1 MKNFLASF
9 FIALP
14 LVFLLKAEKIISF
27 VRYEIKEKASFFVR
41 LGGFEKNKGFGYF
54 KIIEENDSLKFLE
67 ICLSLDAT
75 ELEFSYEKDNNLYI
89 QERKE
94 YGEIVEAD
102 TLKVDNIKNP
112 LVQIYELCKDSLEN
126 RVEKEVYFGNDGI
139 KKVKIDRIEKG
150 NKEIV
155 SMLNKAGFTT
165 TDIYEIK
172 AIDGKLIKSLD
183 VSSINVYV
191 GRCEEINENYPL
203 ALEFFTKKALFSLTY
218 LAIGNAVSI
227 EKTSE

>member
-9 FIALP
+9 FIVLSLAFP
-14 LVFLLKAEKIISF
+14 LKAERTASF
-27 VRYEIKEKASFFVR
+27 IRYEIKEKASFFVR
-41 LGGFEKNKGFGYF
+41 LGGFKENKGFGYF

-67 ICLSLDAT
+67 LCLSLDAT

-94 YGEIVEAD
+94 YGKIVEAE
-102 TLKVDNIKNP
+102 TLKVDSIKNP
-112 LVQIYELCKDSLEN
+112 LLQIYELCKDSLEN
-126 RVEKEVYFGNDGI
+126 KVTREVYFGNAEV
-139 KKVKIDRIEKG
+139 KKVKISKTGG

-155 SMLNKAGFTT
+155 SMLNDASFTI

-172 AIDGKLIKSLD
+172 GINEKLIKSLD

-203 ALEFFTKKALFSLTY
+203 ALEFFTKKGLFSLTY
-218 LAIGNAVSI
+218 LAIGTTVSI